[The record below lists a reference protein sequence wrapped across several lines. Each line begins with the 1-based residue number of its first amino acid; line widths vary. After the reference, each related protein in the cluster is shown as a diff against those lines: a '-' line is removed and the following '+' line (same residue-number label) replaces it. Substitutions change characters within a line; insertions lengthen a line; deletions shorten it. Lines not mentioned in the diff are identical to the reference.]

1 MLELVEALKIP
12 YALAFLIFFSVQD
25 YKYRD
30 ISDRLVYAFL
40 GGSLIFFAVT
50 LFLNWGEEP
59 PPLLAA
65 HLSIGAFVFLV
76 ILLIYRHGMMGKGD
90 LFVIS
95 STILL
100 APLPSFYRVLPTR
113 AGILPPVIPVLLYST
128 GALAALSLLSAVYVV
143 ARHWELLRG
152 LPLKYKLLF
161 PIAARPLRLAD
172 YLERD
177 FYYPLQVPRVEG
189 GELRFAYRASFDVEK
204 EDPRALKEIYRKLV
218 ESGIIKESDYIWAS
232 YGIPFL
238 VPYSI
243 GFALFLLLGDRPII
257 SLLLSLLG

>member
-12 YALAFLIFFSVQD
+12 YALAFLAVFSVQD

-30 ISDRLVYAFL
+30 IRDRLVYAFL
-40 GGSLIFFAVT
+40 GGSAAFFAAT
-50 LFLNWGEEP
+50 LYLNWIEALP
-59 PPLLAA
+59 QLLIA

-76 ILLIYRHGMMGKGD
+76 ILLVFRLGMMGKGD

-100 APLPSFYRVLPTR
+100 LPCPSIYRVLPTR
-113 AGILPPVIPVLLYST
+113 AGALPPIIPILLYST
-128 GALAALSLLSAVYVV
+128 SMLVALSLISAIYVA
-143 ARHWELLRG
+143 ARYRGLLRG
-152 LPLKYKLLF
+152 LPLRYKLLY

-172 YLERD
+172 YLRRD

-189 GELRFAYRASFDVEK
+189 GRLEFVYRVGFDAER
-204 EDPRALKEIYRKLV
+204 EDPRALKELYRKLV
-218 ESGIIKESDYIWAS
+218 EAGLMKEGDYIWAS

-243 GFALFLLLGDRPII
+243 GFALFLLFGDRPVIN
-257 SLLLSLLG
+257 LLMLILG